1 MCTRDRDRDRG
12 HYKRDSRDLEG
23 WSRQDNFDRTRG
35 QSKEQELWDPRGK
48 VGNRLTG
55 KNILLELKNIYF
67 LASVGAAQVRHR
79 EDESAAQVP
88 AAGRR
93 AGGGRGAGP
102 QGHPRQVSS

>member
-1 MCTRDRDRDRG
+1 MLIRDRDRDRG

-55 KNILLELKNIYF
+55 KNILLEL
-67 LASVGAAQVRHR
+67 
-79 EDESAAQVP
+79 
-88 AAGRR
+88 
-93 AGGGRGAGP
+93 
-102 QGHPRQVSS
+102 